1 MEQLNLEEIR
11 KEINGINYEMLKL
24 FIKRMELSAQVSRYK
39 KANGLP
45 TLDRKREET
54 ILQNVV
60 DSTPERYRPYALEF
74 FKEMMKLSKDYQDSL
89 K

>member
-11 KEINGINYEMLKL
+11 KEINGINDEMLKL
-24 FIKRMELSAQVSRYK
+24 FIKRMELSAHVSRYK

-45 TLDRKREET
+45 TLDRKREEA

-60 DSTPERYRPYALEF
+60 DSTPEQYRPYALEF
-74 FKEMMKLSKDYQDSL
+74 FKEMMKLSRDYQDSL